1 MITEQKP
8 KNLPSTITAPIKP
21 IPSNFKKAGSLRRRL
36 LVAILPTVLV
46 PLAISS
52 LIGYIMTEG
61 RVKNHVV
68 EKLES
73 DTFLASKI
81 ITAFINDSFELTDE
95 IAANPD
101 VIRGMKV
108 ASNQVQQQ
116 QLVQQPISELEK
128 EFAASKSLATDDH
141 LIDHLQQIAKSDRVT
156 EIFLTER
163 YGFNFVSSNTTS
175 DFVQRDE
182 GWWQY
187 TQKNGQWFDE
197 PEFDESVKTN
207 VMGFSQ
213 AVQDPQTNEFLGV
226 IRTNITLSSLNS
238 ELVNYLH
245 GENAQEAA
253 RFQIVDPDASF
264 VLNDI
269 SYRDIQAENE
279 NGQQSTD
286 GDEESPEY
294 ISEDIPILG
303 GEPIIQAVKTLI
315 KVEDNDLTFE
325 ALEPSEA
332 DSFLTLEEAQQSI
345 TQQPGFSEVSFHQE
359 TIFSKNFI
367 AASFRYRNNIYSL
380 VTVPHTDIVSIGVI
394 NYDVVAAT
402 GRNLL
407 KVAALG
413 AVILGIIA
421 TGSIIL
427 LAQQLSRP
435 LTRLSENTQQV
446 AAGNLNVTAS
456 IEGTLET
463 RTLADNFNKL
473 VNQVKE
479 LLQKQKILADE
490 QRQEKEQLE
499 QAIYTLIEEISDAT
513 EGDLTVR
520 ANLNSLELSTVA
532 DLFNAIID
540 SLQEIA
546 IETKQ
551 STRLVGSSLKH
562 NEAAIRLLAG
572 QAMTEAAETQNT
584 LISAEEMSQSIQ
596 AVSKSA
602 SQAEKIADDT
612 YNTVLNS
619 TKDMDSTVNSILNL
633 RTTVGETAK
642 KMKRLGE
649 SSQKISQAVFFIEEI
664 ALKTNVLAINASV
677 EAGRAGE
684 YGQGFTIVAE
694 QVGALAEQSA
704 TATKEIARIVAT
716 IQAETQEVSQAME
729 SGTTQVVDSTR
740 LVESTKQS
748 LAQVLQKSQQINQL
762 MSFISQATGSQADT
776 SQNVTNLMQKIAQLS
791 ETTAK
796 SSQEIAQSMVETAQV
811 AKKLE
816 SAVAQFKVAENR
828 Q

>member
-21 IPSNFKKAGSLRRRL
+21 IPGNFKKAGSLRRRL

-81 ITAFINDSFELTDE
+81 ITAFINDSFELTEE

-101 VIRGMKV
+101 VIQGMKV

-116 QLVQQPISELEK
+116 QLAQQPIDELENQ
-128 EFAASKSLATDDH
+128 FSASKSLATDDH
-141 LIDHLQQIAKSDRVT
+141 LIGHLEQIAKSDRVT

-226 IRTNITLSSLNS
+226 IKVNITLSSLNS

-253 RFQIVDPDASF
+253 RFQIVDPDDSF

-294 ISEDIPILG
+294 ISEDIPIVG

-394 NYDVVAAT
+394 NYDVVGAT

-407 KVAALG
+407 KVSALG

-551 STRLVGSSLKH
+551 SSRLVGSSLEQ
-562 NEAAIRLLAG
+562 NEAAIRLLAE

-633 RTTVGETAK
+633 RTTVGETGK